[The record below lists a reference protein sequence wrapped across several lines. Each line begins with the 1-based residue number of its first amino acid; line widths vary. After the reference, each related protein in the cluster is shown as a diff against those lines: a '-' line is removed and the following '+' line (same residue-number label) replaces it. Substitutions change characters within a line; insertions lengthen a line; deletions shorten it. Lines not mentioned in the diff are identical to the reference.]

1 MYLITGG
8 SGFFG
13 THLAKY
19 LLDAGEKVRILDL
32 VPPPPEDARAEFS
45 PGDILDEK
53 SLRQAISGVDVVVHN
68 AALVPIT
75 RAGNRFYEVNVKGT
89 ERVIAAA
96 KAAGVKK
103 IIYISSSSVYG
114 AHDGSIG
121 ETTPQNPI
129 DDYGKSKAEGEKIC
143 RREKEFID
151 ISIVRPRTI
160 LGEGRM
166 GILGLLFDW
175 VKNNRPVYI
184 LGSGDNRFQLISA
197 RDLASAVFAVSKKSP
212 AGEDYN
218 IGTDKFGTLKGDLR
232 EFIKKAGS
240 RSGFRHV
247 PSGLA
252 RAVLPVLD
260 ALRLAPLV
268 RYHYN
273 VADKNVY
280 FDISKAKRLLGWQPE
295 DSNVD
300 MLSAAYNWFVS
311 SGARGGSVH
320 GRPVKQGILWFL
332 KHLP

>member
-13 THLAKY
+13 VHLARY
-19 LLDAGEKVRILDL
+19 LLGVGEKVRILDL
-32 VPPPPEDARAEFS
+32 VQSPSKIAGAEFVV
-45 PGDILDEK
+45 GDILDEEVLSRAMK
-53 SLRQAISGVDVVVHN
+53 GVDVVVHN

-89 ERVIAAA
+89 ERVIATA
-96 KAAGVKK
+96 KAAGAKR

-114 AHDGSIG
+114 AHDGSIN
-121 ETTPQNPI
+121 EMTPQNPI
-129 DDYGKSKAEGEKIC
+129 DDYGKSKADGEKIC
-143 RREKEFID
+143 QREKEFID

-166 GILGLLFDW
+166 GIIGLLFDW
-175 VKNNRPVYI
+175 VKNNRPVYM

-197 RDLASAVFAVSKKSP
+197 HDLASAVFAVSKKSP
-212 AGEDYN
+212 RGEDYN
-218 IGTDKFGTLKGDLR
+218 IGTDKFTTLKGDLE

-240 RSGFRHV
+240 KSKFRHV
-247 PSGLA
+247 PSGFA

-280 FDISKAKRLLGWQPE
+280 FDVSKAKKLLGWQPE

-300 MLSAAYNWFVS
+300 MLFRTYSRFAS
-311 SGARGGSVH
+311 SGAHGGSVH
-320 GRPVKQGILWFL
+320 SRPVKQGILWLL